1 MATKHAT
8 KKAKR
13 ATKKA
18 AKRSTKS
25 PSPRKLLLIS
35 ALSSSHAILKIG
47 HGAPVRSSSA
57 TASNSCYKC
66 ETLILIESALKA
78 IGIRLPVEAA

>member
-8 KKAKR
+8 KKQQVKAKKHKP
-13 ATKKA
+13 A
-18 AKRSTKS
+18 SKS

-35 ALSSSHAILKIG
+35 ALTSSHSLIKIG

-57 TASNSCYKC
+57 TAANSCYKC
-66 ETLILIESALKA
+66 ETLRLIESALKA
-78 IGIRLPVEAA
+78 LGIRLPAEAA